1 MKNSAAIGPPWRFV
15 LATKGRQYFAEMKEG
30 RALLRFL
37 PSLYFALSLENKGN
51 LKGPEWLFIFSPP
64 CLQRD
69 WEFSLIRTVTG
80 RIFAN
85 HSVSRICPLI
95 VDNVP
100 SSAREGASSLTL
112 INKTNVPPLKIT
124 RTLFT
129 IMQWTITDSLLE
141 LRKKYRWQNNRVAT
155 IKVKS
160 WWNINRMA
168 IVYTLSGSR
177 VFVRGRI
184 HGSMTLTFSPRI
196 LTRREKSREIY
207 LHFLYRSFHVFNA
220 TVVTNRYKSHRTDNQ
235 MGSIFLAQFVL
246 LLLRHQLI
254 KPAACVCQ
262 PRIYSFL

>member
-1 MKNSAAIGPPWRFV
+1 MIRNRIISRKGFYFLFFLFFFFFFRSTRMKNSAAIGPPWRFV

-196 LTRREKSREIY
+196 LTRREKSREI
-207 LHFLYRSFHVFNA
+207 HAF
-220 TVVTNRYKSHRTDNQ
+220 
-235 MGSIFLAQFVL
+235 SISFVL
-246 LLLRHQLI
+246 RF
-254 KPAACVCQ
+254 CVNGCNKSLQ
-262 PRIYSFL
+262 IASYR